1 MPLTNYGQ
9 QQIVQYPF
17 GKSGTQTV
25 NPTSFYAGLI
35 TVDLVWTPSTAVTV
49 GQYAVSTAF
58 NTTGRSIWKCTAVA
72 GTGTT
77 GSGSDPLTT
86 TGAVGATITDN
97 AGANQVVW
105 TECTNLFFLTSGT
118 SPYAFSGLEP
128 IVGTNG
134 YARGAVTNTQSGST
148 WSTPTVS
155 SGTAAAGTTVSY
167 QAALSF
173 GASTGRWA
181 ATSHS
186 TSGWIVGYVLFDA
199 STAGN
204 AWAFGLLTT
213 YLSVLSSGITVSV
226 ASGQLQVT
234 LS

>member
-1 MPLTNYGQ
+1 MPLTNYGEQ
-9 QQIVQYPF
+9 NIVQVPF
-17 GKSGTQTV
+17 GKSGSQTIV
-25 NPTSFYAGLI
+25 PATFYAGLI
-35 TVDLVWTPSTAVTV
+35 TVDLVWTLSTAVTV
-49 GQYAVSTAF
+49 GQYAISTAF
-58 NTTGRSIWKCTAVA
+58 NTTGRNIWKCTTA
-72 GTGTT
+72 GTT
-77 GSGSDPLTT
+77 GSGSDPLTAT
-86 TGAVGATITDN
+86 AAAGAPITD
-97 AGANQVVW
+97 GTVVW
-105 TECTNLFFLTSGT
+105 TECTSLFFLTSGT

-181 ATSHS
+181 ATSHA

-204 AWAFGLLTT
+204 AWAFGLLNT
-213 YLSVLSSGITVSV
+213 YISVLSSGITVSV